1 MVSLRNGNSLIRMLA
16 WFYAA
21 NFLFIFIISHWPGL
35 TDQEGRL
42 MGLFFIDPIDD
53 VFHLLS
59 GLAAAICAW
68 RSYTWSVNYFKYAGI
83 PYAIDAVTGILFGRE
98 FLNGDVFTQGLGHAD
113 FSPATLGRNLPHIV
127 IPLSMMAI
135 GFGLARWKT
144 ARPMRDKAAGAAVA

>member
-1 MVSLRNGNSLIRMLA
+1 MASPRKGNSLIRMLA

-21 NFLFIFIISHWPGL
+21 NFLFIFILSHWPGL
-35 TDQEGRL
+35 TDNEGRL

-59 GLAAAICAW
+59 GLTAAAAAW
-68 RSYTWSVNYFKYAGI
+68 RSHAWSVNYFKYAGI

-113 FSPATLGRNLPHIV
+113 FSPSTLGRNLPHII
-127 IPLSMMAI
+127 IPISMMAI
-135 GFGLARWKT
+135 GFGLALWKPAQPAT
-144 ARPMRDKAAGAAVA
+144 HRKAGAAIA